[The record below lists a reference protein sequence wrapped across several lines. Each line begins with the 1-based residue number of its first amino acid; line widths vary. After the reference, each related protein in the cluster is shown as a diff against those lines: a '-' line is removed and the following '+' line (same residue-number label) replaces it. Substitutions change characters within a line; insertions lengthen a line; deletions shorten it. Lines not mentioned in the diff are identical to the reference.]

1 MMAENR
7 SVMSVI
13 SFLYSWSMI
22 ILVIFIIGPVPVLVS
37 VMRTLP
43 MMSVN
48 PAIVMLDSMMTS
60 ITVINFFSVGL
71 L

>member
-1 MMAENR
+1 MMAVNR

-13 SFLYSWSMI
+13 SFLYSRSMI
-22 ILVIFIIGPVPVLVS
+22 IWVHFIIEPVPVLVS